1 MGFFPQ
7 LNDPLLCVTPRDNWN
22 WFCAHGTSLYAP
34 PLIDFG
40 RHACPLSPL
49 TYSGFTASFASRRAP
64 LRNPRE
70 TSRPYLRAGTF
81 ASRLFCTL
89 LKCCWDL
96 RAGGSSISKTR
107 RSRRPARGK
116 RGYPCHDAAIQ
127 RNAIKSVGNVETL
140 KTRRGRHGRYAVRD
154 QFVRSLSLYT
164 RAPLLCANKCRD
176 SCPTCTVCYL
186 EQETRISRPRISHG
200 DCGRSAQGHERE
212 GDQERA
218 LR

>member
-1 MGFFPQ
+1 M
-7 LNDPLLCVTPRDNWN
+7 
-22 WFCAHGTSLYAP
+22 
-34 PLIDFG
+34 
-40 RHACPLSPL
+40 
-49 TYSGFTASFASRRAP
+49 
-64 LRNPRE
+64 
-70 TSRPYLRAGTF
+70 
-81 ASRLFCTL
+81 FCTL

-176 SCPTCTVCYL
+176 SCPTCMLSRVRNPNLAPENQSWRLRPQCAGTRTRRGPGTGITIRSPPRDTTRQHQQGQGYL
-186 EQETRISRPRISHG
+186 VQIFSFFVSRLFFS
-200 DCGRSAQGHERE
+200 
-212 GDQERA
+212 
-218 LR
+218 